1 MTTVDSTG
9 ENRQTRRPEVDLD
22 RRYGR
27 IAISALVAALPYGG
41 ESKTRL
47 RNGTGSQ
54 DPGRWRRKPAHG
66 SRRLSRSIAPV
77 RRCHLGLARTYGAWP

>member
-9 ENRQTRRPEVDLD
+9 ENRQTRPPDVDLD

-41 ESKTRL
+41 ECKTQASKT
-47 RNGTGSQ
+47 
-54 DPGRWRRKPAHG
+54 PAPKTQAPKTQ
-66 SRRLSRSIAPV
+66 APV
-77 RRCHLGLARTYGAWP
+77 SKNPHKYRAA